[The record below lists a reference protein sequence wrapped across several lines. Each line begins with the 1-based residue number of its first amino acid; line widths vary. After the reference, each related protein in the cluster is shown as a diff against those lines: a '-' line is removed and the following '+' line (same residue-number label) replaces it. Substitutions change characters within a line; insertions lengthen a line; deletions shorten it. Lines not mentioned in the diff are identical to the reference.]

1 MSLLKKSDT
10 DNRQSAR
17 RNKSQPSLGPMGQ
30 ARGADSSDIKSD
42 GLWTGRLTFGEDF
55 TREHCLPGLHFASI
69 EISGI
74 F

>member
-10 DNRQSAR
+10 DNRQSAQ

-30 ARGADSSDIKSD
+30 ARGADSSEIKSD
-42 GLWTGRLTFGEDF
+42 GLWADRLIFVEDF
-55 TREHCLPGLHFASI
+55 TREHSLPGLQITSI
-69 EISGI
+69 EFSGS